1 MNGSTADKTA
11 VVTGAGSGVG
21 RAVAT
26 RLLRDGWR
34 VAVVGRREDVLNET
48 IRLAAAPSDRSLVC
62 PCDVGKPADVD
73 ALAARVLG
81 SFGSINVL
89 VNTAGTNI
97 PRRSLDVV
105 SVEDFQSLI
114 DANLTGS
121 FLTARAF
128 LPGMR
133 ERGEGTIVNVVSD
146 AGLQS
151 SPKAG
156 AGYAASK
163 FGQRGLTQSIN
174 AEERGRGIRACAIL
188 PGDIDTPLLEKRP
201 EPPPAEARRRMLRPE
216 DVAECVMLAISL
228 PPHAVVEELLIR
240 PR

>member
-1 MNGSTADKTA
+1 MPETNRKNA

-34 VAVVGRREDVLNET
+34 VALVGRREDVLNET
-48 IRLAAAPSDRSLVC
+48 VRLAAAANDRALVC
-62 PCDVGKPADVD
+62 PCDVGKPADVE
-73 ALAARVLG
+73 AMAARVLAA
-81 SFGSINVL
+81 FGAIHVL
-89 VNTAGTNI
+89 VNAAGTNI
-97 PRRSLDVV
+97 PRRSLEVV

-133 ERGEGTIVNVVSD
+133 QRGEGTIVNVVSD
-146 AGLQS
+146 AGIQS
-151 SPKAG
+151 SAKAG

-201 EPPPAEARRRMLRPE
+201 EPPPAEARQRMLRPE
-216 DVAECVMLAISL
+216 DVAECVMLAINL
-228 PPHAVVEELLIR
+228 PRHAVVEELLIR

>member
-1 MNGSTADKTA
+1 MSHDSKTA
-11 VVTGAGSGVG
+11 VITGAGSGVG

-34 VAVVGRREDVLNET
+34 VAVIGRREDALRET
-48 IRLAAAPSDRSLVC
+48 VQRAGAAKNQALVC
-62 PCDVGKPADVD
+62 PCDVGKPAEVD
-73 ALAARVLG
+73 AMAARVLAA
-81 SFGSINVL
+81 FGGAVSVL
-89 VNTAGTNI
+89 VNAAGTNI
-97 PRRSLDVV
+97 PRRSLEVV
-105 SVEDFQSLI
+105 SVEDFQSVI

-133 ERGEGTIVNVVSD
+133 QRGEGTIVNVVSD

-201 EPPPAEARRRMLRPE
+201 EPPPAEARQRMLRPE
-216 DVAECVMLAISL
+216 DVAECVMLAIKL
-228 PPHAVVEELLIR
+228 PQHAVVEELLIR